1 MAEACK
7 VIIMEIFCLMNSSK
21 VDIVGWLVYEYTNG
35 HMCVCAIRQI
45 LYIPCIG
52 GQ

>member
-1 MAEACK
+1 MVEADN
-7 VIIMEIFCLMNSSK
+7 INGIFCLMNSSK
-21 VDIVGWLVYEYTNG
+21 VDIVGWLVYVYTNR